1 MKFFVSIFLILSL
14 TSCKTPK
21 ELRQSQNNTKL
32 SSAIKDCP
40 QDGSCEIKV
49 AENKELQVKSDD
61 FGMNYP
67 EILEGENYIIEYTY
81 SKNSEFED
89 GNYKEIVVFQLPK
102 NEISLLL
109 QDKNL
114 QKVNLLFGRLCY
126 CKGES
131 GYEKVMRG
139 TLNLKRSKNKVTFRL
154 EFNTDLPQV
163 IKTIEE
169 VIILP

>member
-1 MKFFVSIFLILSL
+1 MGQNAQNEAHSL
-14 TSCKTPK
+14 TLDHCPDGGSCKI
-21 ELRQSQNNTKL
+21 SV
-32 SSAIKDCP
+32 IK
-40 QDGSCEIKV
+40 
-49 AENKELQVKSDD
+49 NKELHLKTDE

-67 EILEGENYIIEYTY
+67 EIIEGENYIFEYIF
-81 SKNSEFED
+81 SKNTDYAD
-89 GNYKEIVVFQLPK
+89 GNYKEIVLFELPK

-109 QDKNL
+109 QDENL
-114 QKVNLLFGRLCY
+114 QKVNLLYGRLCY

-131 GYEKVMRG
+131 GYEKVLRG
-139 TLNLKRSKNKVTFRL
+139 KLDLKRNNSEVIIKL